1 MVINA
6 LNSGAQ
12 LLHGRLRGLAP
23 APTWANL
30 LTGQH
35 ALREAVAGTL
45 DWMAPD
51 GGKHYALKPG
61 TSRRC

>member
-6 LNSGAQ
+6 LNSGAKV
-12 LLHGRLRGLAP
+12 LHGRLRGFDLRRP
-23 APTWANL
+23 GPTCS
-30 LTGQH
+30 TGQR

-51 GGKHYALKPG
+51 GSKHYVLKP
-61 TSRRC
+61 TENRPC